1 MRTLLISIGMTKR
14 SHARLTRRLKAV
26 AALAVL
32 VVLMTAAMHIGVP
45 TVYATQTTPTTHY
58 YNGRLMS
65 GGSAVTT
72 AHSVRFSYWRSADH
86 VSTDTT
92 ATGAI
97 NTGAATYVGW
107 QEVHTVTPNSGGY
120 FTVVLGSVT
129 PLPSYQGM
137 SIATMLGLN
146 LQVEVK
152 ASAQANTSYELLDT
166 DTTDTTIDRSGVLSV
181 PFAANADSVDQREIG
196 TSSGSIVIL
205 GSGGVL
211 PVSTVPNGTNASNF
225 AIDDNDT
232 ETDEI
237 SLEFGSTLGKK
248 LTYDKVDGLF
258 RFNDDL
264 EVQGNLTVTGL
275 INGVNI
281 TSLQSS
287 TGALKAFSGGA
298 LNLNVSGGSYRLRGV
313 ITNYGGGS
321 IALTASSTQ
330 YVYFGSGGLTKSL
343 SGFPSDESFVP
354 VAQVTTSA
362 GSITSLQDRR
372 ALQSD
377 DRERDVILT
386 MNPSFEKA
394 SYQADGSENTGQLS
408 VSHDNIVLKNFYV
421 WTSTRTTLQDY
432 DILLRMPVPNNFVR
446 WKTTTTVNPVSL
458 TYRSTTASSANNK
471 ADIQIYDTAG
481 VPVTL
486 SGSTANLTNTSW
498 TTTGI
503 EMTSAGTWTAGQDM
517 LIRIKVYAKDAE
529 QMHIGGLKLE
539 YVTLD

>member
-1 MRTLLISIGMTKR
+1 MRTLLTSIGMTKR
-14 SHARLTRRLKAV
+14 LKAAVALTVLPTLV
-26 AALAVL
+26 AATVH
-32 VVLMTAAMHIGVP
+32 MGVP
-45 TVYATQTTPTTHY
+45 TVYAVQTAPTTHV

-65 GGSAVTT
+65 GGNAVTT
-72 AHSVRFSYWRSADH
+72 AHSIRFSYWSSADH
-86 VSTDTT
+86 VTTDTT
-92 ATGAI
+92 GTGAI
-97 NTGAATYVGW
+97 NTGAATYAGW

-129 PLPSYQGM
+129 PIPSYQGM

-152 ASAQANTSYELLDT
+152 ASAEANTSYELLDT
-166 DTTDTTIDRSGVLSV
+166 DSTDPAVDRSGILSV

-211 PVSTVPNGTNASNF
+211 PVSTVPSGTNAGSF

-232 ETDEI
+232 ETDTI
-237 SLEFGSTLGKK
+237 ALEFGSTLAKK
-248 LTYDKVDGLF
+248 LTYDKLNGLF

-264 EVQGNLTVTGL
+264 EVQGNLTVTGF

-287 TGALKAFSGGA
+287 TGALKAYSGDG
-298 LNLNVSGGSYRLRGV
+298 LNLKVSGGSYRLRGLV
-313 ITNYGGGS
+313 TNYAGGV
-321 IALTASSTQ
+321 IALSPNTTQ
-330 YVYFGSGGLTKSL
+330 YVYFGSGGLKKSV
-343 SGFPSDESFVP
+343 SSFPVDESFVP
-354 VAQVTTSA
+354 VAEVVTS
-362 GSITSLQDRR
+362 GSGILSLFERR
-372 ALQSD
+372 TLQSD
-377 DRERDVILT
+377 DRERNVSLG

-394 SYQADGSENTGQLS
+394 SYQGDGGDNIGQLS
-408 VSHDNIVLKNFYV
+408 VSHDNITMKNFYV
-421 WTSTRTTLQDY
+421 WTSTRAVTQDY
-432 DILLRMPVPNNFVR
+432 DILLRLPVPDNFVR
-446 WKTTTTVNPVSL
+446 WQTGVVNPLSL
-458 TYRSTTASSANNK
+458 TYRSTSANGANNK

-481 VPVTL
+481 VPMSL
-486 SGSTANLTNTSW
+486 SGATTNLTNTAW

-503 EMTSAGTWTAGQDM
+503 DMTGDGTWTAGQDM
-517 LIRIKVYAKDAE
+517 LIRIKVYAKDGY

>member
-1 MRTLLISIGMTKR
+1 MRTLLTSIGMTKR
-14 SHARLTRRLKAV
+14 LKAAVALTVLPALV
-26 AALAVL
+26 AAAVH
-32 VVLMTAAMHIGVP
+32 MGVP
-45 TVYATQTTPTTHY
+45 TVYAVQTAPTTHV

-65 GGSAVTT
+65 GGNAVTT
-72 AHSVRFSYWRSADH
+72 AHSIRFSYWSSADH
-86 VSTDTT
+86 ISTDTT
-92 ATGAI
+92 GTGAI
-97 NTGAATYVGW
+97 NTGAATYAGW

-129 PLPSYQGM
+129 PIPSYQGM

-152 ASAQANTSYELLDT
+152 ASAEANTSYELLDT
-166 DTTDTTIDRSGVLSV
+166 DSTDPAVDRSGILSV

-211 PVSTVPNGTNASNF
+211 PVSTVPSGTNAGSF

-232 ETDEI
+232 ETDTI
-237 SLEFGSTLGKK
+237 ALEFGSTLAKK
-248 LTYDKVDGLF
+248 LTYDKLNGLF

-264 EVQGNLTVTGL
+264 EVQGNLTVTGF

-287 TGALKAFSGGA
+287 TGALKAYSGDG
-298 LNLNVSGGSYRLRGV
+298 LNLKVSGGSYRLRGLV
-313 ITNYGGGS
+313 TNYAGGV
-321 IALTASSTQ
+321 IALFPNTTQ
-330 YVYFGSGGLTKSL
+330 YVYFGSGGLKKSV
-343 SGFPSDESFVP
+343 SSFPVDESFVP
-354 VAQVTTSA
+354 VAEVVTS
-362 GSITSLQDRR
+362 GSGILSLFERR
-372 ALQSD
+372 TLQSD
-377 DRERDVILT
+377 DRERDVTLM

-394 SYQADGSENTGQLS
+394 SYQGDGGDNIGQLS
-408 VSHDNIVLKNFYV
+408 VSHDNITLKNFYV
-421 WTSTRTTLQDY
+421 WTSTRTSIQDY
-432 DILLRMPVPNNFVR
+432 DIILRLPVPDNFVR
-446 WKTTTTVNPVSL
+446 WKTSATTNPVSL
-458 TYRSTTASSANNK
+458 TYRSTSGNAANNK

-486 SGSTANLTNTSW
+486 SGSTANLVNTSW
-498 TTTGI
+498 ATTGM
-503 EMTSAGTWTAGQDM
+503 ELSGSPTWTPGADM
-517 LIRIKVYAKDAE
+517 LIRIKVYAKDGY